1 MHEPR
6 PELVIFDCDGVLV
19 DSEPLSLRV
28 WVETLGRAG
37 HAIDLATAS
46 EMFLGRSMA
55 TNRRAVADAYGWR
68 MIDADVERLR
78 RDADD
83 LFRRELRAIAG
94 MDAVL
99 DALDLPVCVASSG
112 EPARIRLSLETTG
125 LARHF
130 GPHVFSAVE
139 VAHGKPAPDLF
150 LHAAARMGAAP
161 AACLVIEDSRAGIM
175 AAKAAL
181 MRVFAFTGGGHARG
195 GDHRAQLAALGPNW
209 TFEAMPDLLPKL
221 IPAPPVEEPG

>member
-1 MHEPR
+1 MREPL

-19 DSEPLSLRV
+19 DSEPLSLQV

-37 HAIDLATAS
+37 HAIDVATANDL
-46 EMFLGRSMA
+46 FLGRSMA
-55 TNRRAVADAYGWR
+55 TNRQAVADAYGWR
-68 MIDADVERLR
+68 MVEADIERLR

-125 LARHF
+125 LAKHF

-139 VAHGKPAPDLF
+139 VRHGKPAPDLF
-150 LHAAARMGAAP
+150 LHAAERMGTAP
-161 AACLVIEDSRAGIM
+161 AACLVIEDSQAGIV
-175 AAKAAL
+175 AAKAAG
-181 MRVFAFTGGGHARG
+181 MRVFAFTGGGHAQG
-195 GDHRAQLAALGPNW
+195 EAHRAQLAALEPDW
-209 TFEAMPDLLPKL
+209 TFEVMPDLLPKL
-221 IPAPPVEEPG
+221 APAPPVEEPG